1 MPIPWESKDEYE
13 KRMKWWK
20 EAKFG
25 MFVHW
30 GLYAIPAGVWN
41 ETRIPGIGEW
51 IQFNAKIS
59 INEYEKLAKQFNPE
73 KFNPDE
79 WVSIAKESG
88 MKYIV
93 ITAKHHDG
101 FCLFDSK
108 LTNYTVVK
116 ASPFKRDI
124 IGELSKAAKKH
135 GIKIGFYYS
144 QTLDWH
150 HKDALGNEWD
160 FNPWEKNF
168 EKYFKDYAIPQVEEL
183 IKNYDPDLLWF
194 DIFTPTFEMARELR
208 ERIYKLKPQII
219 INGRINP
226 PIVGRQDWKF
236 ICEKIAPKLFGDYI
250 SLGDNEIPPQK
261 LPCYWEVPMTLNDT
275 WGFKS
280 YDHNWKS
287 AGKVIQILLTV
298 VSRGGN
304 LLLNVG
310 PTSEGLIPE
319 PAVNV
324 LKEVGNWLK
333 IYGESI
339 YGTIASPVDS
349 PDNAPYILTYS
360 PEKRR
365 LYVHVIAWPW
375 DGKLTISNVRQRFE
389 ISEAY
394 MLKDRNRVKI
404 KSERDNIILENL
416 PKSYNYYDEVIVLEV
431 SEK

>member
-30 GLYAIPAGVWN
+30 GLYSIPAGVWN

-108 LTNYTVVK
+108 FTNYTVVK

-124 IGELSKAAKKH
+124 IGELSKASKKH

-208 ERIYKLKPQII
+208 ERIYRLKPQII

-250 SLGDNEIPPQK
+250 SLGDNEIPSQK

-324 LKEVGNWLK
+324 LKEVGNWLN

-339 YGTIASPVDS
+339 YGTIASP
-349 PDNAPYILTYS
+349 
-360 PEKRR
+360 
-365 LYVHVIAWPW
+365 
-375 DGKLTISNVRQRFE
+375 
-389 ISEAY
+389 
-394 MLKDRNRVKI
+394 
-404 KSERDNIILENL
+404 
-416 PKSYNYYDEVIVLEV
+416 
-431 SEK
+431 